1 MHFQEKYLLAEN
13 IFPLKAGNWLIRV
26 FSGGWESSL
35 DAGWREAW
43 ASGKRLL
50 NIGDLLRQ
58 CLGGLAENVGSTA
71 CAPGKFRC
79 PRLSLSL
86 RPERKCAP
94 ITGWRDFPI
103 DSQAPN
109 REYYRVGAG
118 SSVGRASAL
127 QYATQNPRSCTNSA
141 VPGVFC
147 LLGLS

>member
-58 CLGGLAENVGSTA
+58 WLGGLAENVGSTA

-79 PRLSLSL
+79 PDSPSTLGRS
-86 RPERKCAP
+86 ENAP
-94 ITGWRDFPI
+94 R
-103 DSQAPN
+103 
-109 REYYRVGAG
+109 
-118 SSVGRASAL
+118 
-127 QYATQNPRSCTNSA
+127 
-141 VPGVFC
+141 
-147 LLGLS
+147 